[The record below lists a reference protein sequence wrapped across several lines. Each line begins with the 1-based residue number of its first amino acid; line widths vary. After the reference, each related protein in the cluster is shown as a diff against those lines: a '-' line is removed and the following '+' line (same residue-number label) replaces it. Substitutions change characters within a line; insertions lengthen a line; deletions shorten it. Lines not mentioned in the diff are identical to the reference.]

1 MKRSINFAAGL
12 VILWI
17 TGYLLIAG
25 SNLIIPFIVALFV
38 WNLLNTAN
46 NAIQR
51 TPIIGNR
58 IPQWLSMIFSLCI
71 FIVFIQILIN
81 IIANNVNEVI
91 AASTRYQDNF
101 MKIISHFDQ
110 QYNLE
115 LIDKVKAFFQKLS
128 FQNVLV
134 NIAGM
139 FTSITSSAVLITL
152 YVVFLFIEQH
162 FFQRKIEAIFPQ
174 PKSQQLVNNIFE
186 HIARDTQTYIGLKTL
201 VSLATAFFSYLIM
214 KGVGL
219 DFAEFWAL
227 LIFFLNFI
235 PNIGAIIAT
244 AFPAALA
251 LVQFPSWA
259 PFIILT
265 SGIILLQFFIGNII
279 EPKLMGR
286 SLNLSPLVILLAL
299 GVWGSIWGILGMFL
313 SVPITVILMIIFA
326 HFEGTKPIAI
336 LLSQDGCIQR
346 ANEQLEFKKL

>member
-1 MKRSINFAAGL
+1 MKSSVNFAAGL

-25 SNLIIPFIVALFV
+25 SNLIIPFIIALFI

-51 TPIIGNR
+51 TPMIGNK
-58 IPQWLSMIFSLCI
+58 IPQWLSMIISLCL
-71 FIVFIQILIN
+71 FIVFMQILIN

-91 AASTRYQDNF
+91 IASSRYQENF
-101 MKIISHFDQ
+101 MKIIAHFDDK
-110 QYNLE
+110 YSLE
-115 LIDKVKAFFQKLS
+115 LVDKFQTFVQNLS
-128 FQNVLV
+128 FQGVLV

-139 FTSITSSAVLITL
+139 FTTITSSAVLIAL

-162 FFQRKIEAIFPQ
+162 FFQRKIQAIFSK

-186 HIARDTQTYIGLKTL
+186 HIARDTQTYVGLKTL

-214 KGVGL
+214 KAVGL

-251 LVQFPSWA
+251 LVQFKSWI
-259 PFIILT
+259 PFIVLT
-265 SGIILLQFFIGNII
+265 TGITFLQFFIGNII
-279 EPKLMGR
+279 EPKMMGR

-326 HFEGTKPIAI
+326 HFESTQPIAI
-336 LLSQDGCIQR
+336 LLSQDGCIQK
-346 ANEQLEFKKL
+346 ANEQIGLAKS

>member
-1 MKRSINFAAGL
+1 MNRTINFASGL
-12 VILWI
+12 IILWI

-25 SNLIIPFIVALFV
+25 SNLIIPFIIALFV

-51 TPIIGNR
+51 LPWIGII
-58 IPQWLSMIFSLCI
+58 IPQWLSMIISLGLFVI
-71 FIVFIQILIN
+71 FVQILIN

-91 AASTRYQDNF
+91 AASSRYQENF
-101 MKIISHFDQ
+101 MKIIAHVDNSFQ
-110 QYNLE
+110 LE
-115 LIDKVKAFFQKLS
+115 LIDKVKTFVQNLS
-128 FQNVLV
+128 FQRVLV

-139 FTSITSSAVLITL
+139 FTSITSSAVLIAL

-162 FFQRKIEAIFPQ
+162 FFQRKIKAIFAQ
-174 PKSQQLVNNIFE
+174 PKSQQLVHNIFE
-186 HIARDTQTYIGLKTL
+186 HIARDTQTYIGLKTF

-244 AFPAALA
+244 VFPAALA
-251 LVQFPSWA
+251 LIQFSTWS

-265 SGIILLQFFIGNII
+265 SGIIFLQFFIGNII

-326 HFEGTKPIAI
+326 HFESTKPIAI

-346 ANEQLEFKKL
+346 ANEQLESKKQ

>member
-1 MKRSINFAAGL
+1 MKRIITFAAGL

-17 TGYLLIAG
+17 IVYILIAG
-25 SNLIIPFIVALFV
+25 RNQLIPFVIALLV

-51 TPIIGNR
+51 IPLVGII
-58 IPQWLSMIFSLCI
+58 IPQWLSMVFSLCMFTI
-71 FIVFIQILIN
+71 FVQVLIN
-81 IIANNVNEVI
+81 ILTNNINEVI
-91 AASTRYQDNF
+91 AASPRYQDNF
-101 MKIISHFDQ
+101 MNILSHVDE
-110 QYNLE
+110 QYRLE
-115 LIDKVKAFFQKLS
+115 LVPKITAFIQNLS
-128 FQNVLV
+128 VQGFLV
-134 NIAGM
+134 NVAGM
-139 FTSITSSAVLITL
+139 FTTITSSTVLITL
-152 YVVFLFIEQH
+152 YVIFLFIEQH
-162 FFQRKIEAIFPQ
+162 FFQRKIEAIFRQ
-174 PKSQQLVNNIFE
+174 PKSRQLVNNILE
-186 HIARDTQTYIGLKTL
+186 HIARDTQTYLGLKTF
-201 VSLATAFFSYLIM
+201 VSLATAFLSYLIM

-251 LVQFPSWA
+251 LIQFSTWS

-265 SGIILLQFFIGNII
+265 SGIILLQFLIGNII

-299 GVWGSIWGILGMFL
+299 GAWGTIWGILGMFL

-336 LLSQDGCIQR
+336 LLSQDGCIQK
-346 ANEQLEFKKL
+346 ANEQLELHKA